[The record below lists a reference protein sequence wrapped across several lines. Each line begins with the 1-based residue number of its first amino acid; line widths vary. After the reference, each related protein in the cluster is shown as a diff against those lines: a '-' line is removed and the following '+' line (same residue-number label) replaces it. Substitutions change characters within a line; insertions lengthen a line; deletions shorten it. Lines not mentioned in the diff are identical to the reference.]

1 MSASTII
8 AARVIPRDEVWGVAI
23 TYSDR
28 KHTAYP
34 VGSRGEAEKEVNQ
47 LLDGGAPKPLA

>member
-47 LLDGGAPKPLA
+47 LRDGGAPKPLA